1 MVVQSF
7 FVHTVAKKFD
17 IPTLDLKVYDDSKTE
32 IDEDV
37 FEFIVKSQDLGV
49 LEICLP
55 KSPNLN
61 GELSFIFIHTSLPVC
76 VCIRTAHCLIRIF
89 VFTLVKS
96 EHIG

>member
-1 MVVQSF
+1 MYSWSVFFSIVRKSIVTVVQSF

-55 KSPNLN
+55 
-61 GELSFIFIHTSLPVC
+61 
-76 VCIRTAHCLIRIF
+76 
-89 VFTLVKS
+89 
-96 EHIG
+96 